1 MEALNL
7 SDEPVRAEPVEL
19 RLSALLT
26 VCLHRL
32 RTNGDSI

>member
-7 SDEPVRAEPVEL
+7 SENSVRAEPVEL

-26 VCLHRL
+26 VYLDRL
-32 RTNGDSI
+32 RTNGDLT